1 MNLNIKNKALKEDMM
16 ETVKI
21 SNRLMAAA
29 DMVSVGNT
37 VADIGTDHG
46 YLPIYLVQNNISGHV
61 IAMDVN
67 KGPLSRATANISQMG
82 LADRI
87 ETRLSDGLSALKK
100 GEAGTIT
107 ICGMGGKLMARII
120 SDGFDRIDATNE
132 LILSPQS
139 EISQF
144 REFLVSNGFET
155 LEERMLIEEGK
166 FYVLIRC
173 RLTGKC
179 DESEQPEQISEV
191 HAGYGRYLLEHR
203 NEALKE
209 FLLKE
214 KAKYLK
220 LKQNLL
226 KAPSENADIRI
237 SEIDHELKCIEEGLE
252 YYEIK

>member
-1 MNLNIKNKALKEDMM
+1 M

-29 DMVSVGNT
+29 DMVSVGNA

-100 GEAGTIT
+100 GEAETIT

-120 SDGFDRIDATNE
+120 SDGFDRIDTSNE

-144 REFLVSNGFET
+144 RGFLAVNGFET
-155 LEERMLIEEGK
+155 IEERMLIEDGK
-166 FYVLIRC
+166 FYVLIKC
-173 RLTGKC
+173 RLTGRQ
-179 DESEQPEQISEV
+179 DEPEQLSEV
-191 HAGYGRYLLEHR
+191 HAGYGRYLLEHK

-214 KAKYLK
+214 KAKYLR

-226 KAPSENADIRI
+226 KAPSENADTRI
-237 SEIDHELKCIEEGLE
+237 NEIDHELKCIEEGLE

>member
-1 MNLNIKNKALKEDMM
+1 M

-21 SNRLMAAA
+21 SNRLMTAA
-29 DMVSVGNT
+29 DMVSVGNA

-100 GEAGTIT
+100 GEAETIT

-120 SDGFDRIDATNE
+120 TDGFDRIDTTNE

-144 REFLVSNGFET
+144 REFLAFNGFET
-155 LEERMLIEEGK
+155 IEERMLIEEGK
-166 FYVLIRC
+166 FYVLIKC
-173 RLTGKC
+173 RLTGKQ
-179 DESEQPEQISEV
+179 DEPQELSEV
-191 HAGYGRYLLEHR
+191 HAAYGRYLLEHK
-203 NEALKE
+203 NYALKE

-214 KAKYLK
+214 KTKYVR

-226 KAPSENADIRI
+226 NAPSENADARI
-237 SEIDHELKCIEEGLE
+237 KEIDHELKCIEEGLE